1 MKRLF
6 AVIAIST
13 LHTATAQQP
22 QPPTLELP
30 ELVIIG
36 KEERRIPTGVKQ
48 PPQPSAPLPAV
59 VLDSLNPLRK
69 HLLLG
74 ALPIP
79 PFPDTL
85 GLPRP
90 RKLLLYGALGQYGSA
105 ELGGGA
111 FVHRDGLELSGT
123 AQLAAT
129 QGDRQGADSSGL
141 ALAASLRAPLP
152 RLFDFEQH
160 WVRVGVEGD
169 WRRYRL
175 YANPALL
182 RRALLLLAAAVE
194 MQGRADPT
202 SYALGAALELA
213 HLRQE
218 EREQTERLI
227 RLHGL
232 LRTAALLEREI
243 ELSGQLLLQQQME
256 ETQLLASV
264 QAATALQHER
274 LFVDLKGGLQVGH
287 QYDGTAL
294 LTPLVRLQAQY
305 ALQPAWRL
313 VGELRSGWRER
324 SLGQLLAENPYTAL
338 GKLPELLREGFVG
351 AFGVALL
358 PAPELAVEA
367 TLQLR
372 SVDGW
377 YSWRVVEDSSLHPQG
392 LRLHAQELH
401 IVALWQPLPST
412 RFGAQVQLGS
422 ASVPGR
428 ERAPYYAPAVL
439 RATAEHRWA
448 AQWSALLGTE
458 IVAQRWR
465 EDGPALPA
473 YVRLFAQAGYRLV
486 EGLELGIRVD
496 NALNAEILRWAGYP
510 ERRIFVQ
517 LLTRW
522 YR

>member
-1 MKRLF
+1 MKRFF
-6 AVIAIST
+6 AVIAVLA
-13 LHTATAQQP
+13 LHTTTAQQP

-30 ELVIIG
+30 ELLIIG
-36 KEERRIPTGVKQ
+36 KEERRIPTGAKQ
-48 PPQPSAPLPAV
+48 PPQPAAALPAA

-79 PFPDTL
+79 SFPDTL
-85 GLPRP
+85 SLPRP
-90 RKLLLYGALGQYGSA
+90 RRLFLYGALGQYGSA

-111 FVHRDGLELSGT
+111 VVHRDGLELSGT

-141 ALAASLRAPLP
+141 ALAASLKAPLP

-160 WVRVGVEGD
+160 WVRVGIEGN
-169 WRRYRL
+169 WRRYQL
-175 YANPALL
+175 YANPTLP
-182 RRALLLLAAAVE
+182 RRALLFLATAVE
-194 MQGRADPT
+194 AQGRAD
-202 SYALGAALELA
+202 SIGYALGAALELT

-218 EREQTERLI
+218 RQEQTERLV

-232 LRTAALLEREI
+232 LRTAFLLERQT
-243 ELSGQLLLQQQME
+243 ELSGHLLLQQQME
-256 ETQLLASV
+256 ETQLLASL
-264 QAATALQHER
+264 QAATLLQFER
-274 LFVDLKGGLQVGH
+274 LFVHLKAGLQVGH

-294 LTPLVRLQAQY
+294 LAPLVQLQAQY
-305 ALQPAWRL
+305 ALQPALRL
-313 VGELRSGWRER
+313 VGELRSGWYER
-324 SLGQLLAENPYTAL
+324 SLGQLLAENPYTGL

-351 AFGVALL
+351 ALGVALL

-377 YSWRVVEDSSLHPQG
+377 YSWRVMEDSSLQPQG

-401 IVALWQPLPST
+401 VVALWQPLSST
-412 RFGAQVQLGS
+412 RLSAQLQFGS
-422 ASVPGR
+422 ASTPGR

-439 RATAEHRWA
+439 RATAEHHWE

-465 EDGPALPA
+465 EDGPVLPA
-473 YVRLFAQAGYRLV
+473 YARLFAQVGYRPV
-486 EGLELGIRVD
+486 EGLKLDIRVD